1 MASARSVPICLTCG
15 SLNPALEEF
24 EQCLLR
30 LVQAITAISHQ
41 IFETGS
47 MVTDHLP
54 FFESTDDFRT
64 NVRAST
70 YRRRVPKN
78 LSRLFDRGHDAFVF
92 RSLLQRHLVSVLASK
107 SDRANERARPG
118 AKIFRAEV
126 TAHHFLDVL
135 VDMARRYLH
144 RFAVAIYK
152 LEDVKAWKLHRRAN
166 HARYLSIA

>member
-1 MASARSVPICLTCG
+1 MASARSVPICLMCG
-15 SLNPALEEF
+15 SFDPALEEL

-30 LVQAITAISHQ
+30 LVQTITAISNQ

-64 NVRAST
+64 NVGAST
-70 YRRRVPKN
+70 HRGRVPKN
-78 LSRLFDRGHDAFVF
+78 LSRLFDRSNDAFVF
-92 RSLLQRHLVSVLASK
+92 RSLLQRHLVSVLASQ
-107 SDRANERARPG
+107 SDRADECARPG
-118 AKIFRAEV
+118 AKIFCAEV

-144 RFAVAIYK
+144 RFAVSIYK
-152 LEDVKAWKLHRRAN
+152 LE
-166 HARYLSIA
+166 